1 MHLALPIIPAVLLC
15 IAISLIV
22 VANMIFYSILGEV
35 NGKRA
40 PQEQIGMLFVNV
52 RSFEVVRIH
61 KGLFPTSRKRVVM
74 FILAGLGFAL
84 ILIGFFFW

>member
-1 MHLALPIIPAVLLC
+1 MV
-15 IAISLIV
+15 
-22 VANMIFYSILGEV
+22 FYAILGEV

-52 RSFEVVRIH
+52 RSFEVVRLH
-61 KGLFPTSRKRVVM
+61 KGLFPTSRKRVII
-74 FILAGLGFAL
+74 FILGALGFAL